1 VGIAGVIGAGC
12 AIVVL
17 REWPQ
22 PSWLKTLVV
31 LGASAAGMILVRL
44 TLNKASSSLSTGI
57 AREPLRPL
65 NPQRIALKLAGLW
78 ATVAALAL
86 AYAVLSEYAS
96 HLYAPFKSAALWCLP
111 GLAAVAP
118 FYVAYVDR
126 RQWEPEDAYA
136 QIGRLLAGRTPGDWD
151 AVRLHALGWGVK
163 GFFLPLMFAYSHD
176 GLVSL
181 WGRTALLSPPGFP
194 GLFSLLIDMFFLFDV
209 LLAVVAYTCTLRLL
223 DSHIRSVEPSVA
235 GWAICL
241 VCYQPFVNGSLNA
254 YFGYNADG
262 LYWGDVFAP
271 YPAVYLAWGSTILVL
286 VAIYLLST
294 AAFGLL
300 FSNLTNR
307 GIVSSGPYRWLKHP
321 AYVSK
326 NVSWWLISV
335 PFIAGAGWFT
345 ALQSCL
351 MLLCVNLV
359 YFLRAKTEERH
370 LRADPVYREY
380 EAFIAEHGLLAILAR
395 LMRGTARRLRTAA

>member
-1 VGIAGVIGAGC
+1 VIAAGL

-22 PSWLKTLVV
+22 PSWLKTMVV
-31 LGASAAGMILVRL
+31 LGASAAAMILVSL
-44 TLNKASSSLSTGI
+44 ALNRAASSLSTGI
-57 AREPLRPL
+57 APQPLRPL
-65 NPQRIALKLAGLW
+65 DAQRIALKLAGFW
-78 ATVAALAL
+78 STVAALAL
-86 AYAVLSEYAS
+86 AYCVLSEYAAD
-96 HLYAPFKSAALWCLP
+96 LYAPFKWAALWCLP
-111 GLAAVAP
+111 GLAVVAP

-126 RQWEPEDAYA
+126 RQWEPDDAYA
-136 QIGRLLAGRTPGDWD
+136 EIGWLLAGRMPSDWN
-151 AVRLHALGWGVK
+151 ALRLHALGWGVK
-163 GFFLPLMFAYSHD
+163 GFFLPLMFAYSHN

-181 WGRTALLSPPGFP
+181 WERPALPSPLDFQ
-194 GLFSLLIDMFFLFDV
+194 GLFGLLIDLFYLFDV
-209 LLAVVAYTCTLRLL
+209 MLAAVAYACTLRLL

-254 YFGYNADG
+254 YFGYDADR

-271 YPAVYLAWGSTILVL
+271 YPVAYVAWGTTILVL
-286 VAIYLLST
+286 VAIYVLST
-294 AAFGLL
+294 VAFGLR

-307 GIVSSGPYRWLKHP
+307 GIISSGPYRWMKHP

-335 PFIAGAGWFT
+335 PFIAGAGWLT

-351 MLLCVNLV
+351 LLLCVNLV

-370 LRADPVYREY
+370 LRADPAYREY

-395 LMRGTARRLRTAA
+395 LMHGTARPGRAA